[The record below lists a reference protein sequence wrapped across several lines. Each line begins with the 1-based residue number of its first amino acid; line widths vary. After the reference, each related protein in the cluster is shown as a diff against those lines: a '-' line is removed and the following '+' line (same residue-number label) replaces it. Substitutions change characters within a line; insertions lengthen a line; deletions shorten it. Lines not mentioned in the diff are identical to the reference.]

1 MDEHAAGV
9 GGVEEGGVDAG
20 DLVADLPG
28 GAWGRDGEA
37 GFAEDAVVGGADALG
52 FAGTAGGVGAADD
65 ATIHAVAVL
74 DLFAEVPG
82 GCAAGHDDFVEDPED
97 VALFD
102 GADAG
107 HGIDVEVDA
116 EQ

>member
-1 MDEHAAGV
+1 MDEHAARSSR
-9 GGVEEGGVDAG
+9 VEEGGVDAG
-20 DLVADLPG
+20 DFVADFPRGAG
-28 GAWGRDGEA
+28 GGDGEA
-37 GFAEDAVVGGADALG
+37 GFAQDAVVRGADALG
-52 FAGTAGGVGAADD
+52 FAGSASGVGAADD

-82 GCAAGHDDFVEDPED
+82 GRTTRHDDFVENPED
-97 VALFD
+97 VAFFD

-107 HGIDVEVDA
+107 HGVNVEVNA